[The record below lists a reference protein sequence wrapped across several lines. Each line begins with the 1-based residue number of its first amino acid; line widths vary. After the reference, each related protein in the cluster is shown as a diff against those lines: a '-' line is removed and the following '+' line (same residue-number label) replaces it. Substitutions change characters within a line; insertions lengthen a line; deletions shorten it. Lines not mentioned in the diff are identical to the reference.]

1 MSIMNRSPTGMELAS
16 GTSSHLQNLGFAT
29 LEEFVLPTHDLRV
42 DVIALG
48 RKGELWIVE
57 CKSSV
62 RDFTSDSKWH
72 RYIAYCDRFFFSVGH
87 EFPTSILPDG
97 TGMQETRNRIRS
109 QRRIKTVSQPAILI
123 RVGFHSRVDIISRL
137 SPSSRKT
144 SHAATVGPMCS
155 IISI

>member
-97 TGMQETRNRIRS
+97 TGIIISDGFDAEILSSGSINSM
-109 QRRIKTVSQPAILI
+109 QPARRKKLVIEFG
-123 RVGFHSRVDIISRL
+123 RSAASRL
-137 SPSSRKT
+137 SRSQQF
-144 SHAATVGPMCS
+144 
-155 IISI
+155 